1 MSEGNYTIE
10 LTKTGNDIVINT
22 LKKDGSPIAINAPD
36 LIELSSSLGF
46 GKITQ
51 KLDDTSLNTEQGS
64 SLAQVTGDNKGQG
77 SVPVTDN
84 TDKSSIEYKVSE
96 GKQDGGSKKSA
107 KNGRKYSK
115 RNRKVLRKSLK
126 K

>member
-64 SLAQVTGDNKGQG
+64 SLAQVTGDNQGQG
-77 SVPVTDN
+77 SVPVTD
-84 TDKSSIEYKVSE
+84 TSSIEYKKSQ